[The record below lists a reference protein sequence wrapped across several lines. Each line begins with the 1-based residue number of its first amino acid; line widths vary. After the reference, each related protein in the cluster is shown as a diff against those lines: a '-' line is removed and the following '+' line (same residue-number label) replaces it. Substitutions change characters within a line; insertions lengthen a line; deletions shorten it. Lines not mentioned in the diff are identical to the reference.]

1 MLIVRLLPAAYSVKL
16 SSANI
21 AQALSSVLPVKLR
34 LRLCA
39 DWIVP
44 AAVLVSVAALMM
56 PLLVALVE
64 AIILPELL
72 MLPVVMVAPRFA
84 CSMPELVRLAELLVS
99 VVLASK
105 VPALVMPLPMA

>member
-1 MLIVRLLPAAYSVKL
+1 MLPAAYSVKL

-21 AQALSSVLPVKLR
+21 APALSSVLPVKLT

-39 DWIVP
+39 DWIIP
-44 AAVLVSVAALMM
+44 AALLVSVVALMV

-64 AIILPELL
+64 AIKLPELL
-72 MLPVVMVAPRFA
+72 MLAVVMVAPRLA
-84 CSMPELVRLAELLVS
+84 CKMLELVRLAELLVS
-99 VVLASK
+99 VVFASK